1 MVELHCLLL
10 LDLLVWQ
17 FLVNWLFLLVQIRLP
32 IWIGLRV
39 YLFNNLLLLHIIVLS
54 YLVILCIWQLCN
66 SNIYSLSIHIILK
79 VWYDRISVYMNSLI
93 LLDSLLIILI
103 LWSLQLVALNFLWLG
118 GIPLVLTLID

>member
-39 YLFNNLLLLHIIVLS
+39 YLFNNLLILHIIVLS

-103 LWSLQLVALNFLWLG
+103 LWSLLLVALNFLWLG
-118 GIPLVLTLID
+118 GIPLILTLID

>member
-103 LWSLQLVALNFLWLG
+103 LWSLLLVALNFLWLG